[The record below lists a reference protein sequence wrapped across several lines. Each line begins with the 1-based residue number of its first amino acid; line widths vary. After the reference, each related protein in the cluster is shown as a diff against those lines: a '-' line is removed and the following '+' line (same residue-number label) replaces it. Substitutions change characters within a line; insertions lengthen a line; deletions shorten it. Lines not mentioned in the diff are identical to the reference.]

1 MDKEKIKKIVA
12 AKFDAAFNASDHPKK
27 FYVTENGRG
36 VVDGGD
42 LYNAVLKDVLGV
54 VQTALVDII
63 EETLSAKPQPAPQA
77 EKVFVNKNSAQNKD
91 KRK

>member
-1 MDKEKIKKIVA
+1 MDKEKIQKIVA
-12 AKFDAAFNASDHPKK
+12 EKFDAAFNASDHPKK

-42 LYNAVLKDVLGV
+42 LYNAVMKDVLGV
-54 VQTALVDII
+54 VQTALVGII
-63 EETLSAKPQPAPQA
+63 EETLSAKPQPAPQP
-77 EKVFVNKNSAQNKD
+77 EKVSVNKNSAQGKD

>member
-1 MDKEKIKKIVA
+1 MDKEKIKKIVDE
-12 AKFDAAFNASDHPKK
+12 KFDAAFNASDHPKK

-63 EETLSAKPQPAPQA
+63 EETLSAKPQPAPQN
-77 EKVFVNKNSAQNKD
+77 EKVSTNKNPAQGKD

>member
-12 AKFDAAFNASDHPKK
+12 EKFDEAFNASDHPKK

-77 EKVFVNKNSAQNKD
+77 EKVTVNKNSAQGRD

>member
-1 MDKEKIKKIVA
+1 MDKDKIQKIVA
-12 AKFDAAFNASDHPKK
+12 EKFDAAFNASDHPKK

-42 LYNAVLKDVLGV
+42 LYNAVMKDVLGV
-54 VQTALVDII
+54 VQAALVDII

-77 EKVFVNKNSAQNKD
+77 EKVTVNKNSAQNKD

>member
-1 MDKEKIKKIVA
+1 MDKDKIQKIVA
-12 AKFDAAFNASDHPKK
+12 EKFDAAFNASDHPKK

-42 LYNAVLKDVLGV
+42 LYNAVMKDVLGV
-54 VQTALVDII
+54 VQAALVDII
-63 EETLSAKPQPAPQA
+63 EETLNAKPQPAPQA
-77 EKVFVNKNSAQNKD
+77 EKVSVNKNSAQNKD

>member
-1 MDKEKIKKIVA
+1 MDKEKIQKIVA
-12 AKFDAAFNASDHPKK
+12 EKFDAAFNASDHPKK

-42 LYNAVLKDVLGV
+42 LYNAVMKDVLCV
-54 VQTALVDII
+54 VQNALVDII

-77 EKVFVNKNSAQNKD
+77 EKAVSKNSAQNKD

>member
-1 MDKEKIKKIVA
+1 MDKEKIQKIVA
-12 AKFDAAFNASDHPKK
+12 EKFDAAFNASDHPKK

-42 LYNAVLKDVLGV
+42 LYNAVMKDVLGV
-54 VQTALVDII
+54 VQAALVGII

-77 EKVFVNKNSAQNKD
+77 EKVSVNKNSAQGKD

>member
-1 MDKEKIKKIVA
+1 MDKEKIQKIVA
-12 AKFDAAFNASDHPKK
+12 EKFDAAFNASDHPKK

-54 VQTALVDII
+54 VQTALVGII
-63 EETLSAKPQPAPQA
+63 EETLNAKTQPAPQN
-77 EKVFVNKNSAQNKD
+77 EKVTVNKNSAQGKD